1 MTYTSKLYFQKFLY
15 PVILTLYMELSDDQI
30 IKNNLLKD
38 VNANV
43 NTNMWQKYV

>member
-1 MTYTSKLYFQKFLY
+1 
-15 PVILTLYMELSDDQI
+15 MELSDDQI
-30 IKNNLLKD
+30 IKSNLLKD